1 MVGSKSRNFAQFHH
15 FVSRNTDWIS
25 KSIEIPELKQSKVKT
40 DVSRIQS
47 VIFLYLV
54 VKTSEMKN
62 VIHTKIISDS
72 TFFQCPDNC
81 NKSFRQLWNTVKF
94 H

>member
-15 FVSRNTDWIS
+15 FVSRNADRIS
-25 KSIEIPELKQSKVKT
+25 ETIEVPKLKQSKVKT

-47 VIFLYLV
+47 VVFLYFV

-62 VIHTKIISDS
+62 VIHTKIISDL
-72 TFFQCPDNC
+72 TFFRCPDNC
-81 NKSFRQLWNTVKF
+81 NKLFRQLWNTVKF